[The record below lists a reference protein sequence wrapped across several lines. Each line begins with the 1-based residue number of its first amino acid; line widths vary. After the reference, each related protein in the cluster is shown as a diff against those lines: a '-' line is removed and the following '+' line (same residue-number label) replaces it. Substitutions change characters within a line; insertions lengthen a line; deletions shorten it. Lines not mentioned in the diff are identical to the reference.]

1 MDKKVEKHVLGIM
14 VGVWIGIFV
23 GRNILEK
30 MPIDIW
36 WSRIGGLLVALFGAF
51 LYFKYD
57 ESIKSK
63 VGIGTF
69 GILISVGIGTFVSR
83 NILEKMPI
91 NIWWS
96 RIGGLLVTLLLV
108 FSYIRIENDS
118 NK

>member
-1 MDKKVEKHVLGIM
+1 MDKKVEKRVLGII
-14 VGVWIGIFV
+14 VGVWIGTFV
-23 GRNILEK
+23 GKNILEK
-30 MPIDIW
+30 MPINIW
-36 WSRIGGLLVALFGAF
+36 WSRIGGLLVALFVAF

-69 GILISVGIGTFVSR
+69 GILISVGMGTFV
-83 NILEKMPI
+83 NENLLAKMPI
-91 NIWWS
+91 NVWLA

-108 FSYIRIENDS
+108 FSYIRIENNS

>member
-1 MDKKVEKHVLGIM
+1 MDKKVEKHVLGIII
-14 VGVWIGIFV
+14 GVFIGSYV
-23 GRNILEK
+23 SDNILEK
-30 MPIDIW
+30 MPINIW
-36 WSRIGGLLVALFGAF
+36 WSRIGGLLVGLFVAF

-69 GILISVGIGTFVSR
+69 GILVFIGIGSFVG
-83 NILEKMPI
+83 NNLLAKMPI
-91 NIWWS
+91 NIWLS

-108 FSYIRIENDS
+108 FSYIRIENDN